1 MVLRIFKIVLRL
13 RDRYVFMQNS
23 LEILNVFNTLNLKQI
38 FWKTQILF
46 KKLEYHFLVESAKI
60 ENLTF
65 PYKPALLAAI
75 VTTNRMG
82 ITKRT
87 HHKERIVASNWFI
100 FSKIL
105 FQFKNLVK
113 RVNLMYQPPKCSY
126 LYFSKV
132 LELVEGAFSPWVDLN
147 KASKRLT
154 AEQKLERQV
163 SWKNFPFHKPRKI

>member
-1 MVLRIFKIVLRL
+1 MGLWIFKIVLRL

-23 LEILNVFNTLNLKQI
+23 LEILNVFNTSNLKQI

-46 KKLEYHFLVESAKI
+46 KKLENHFLVESAKI

-75 VTTNRMG
+75 VTTNGMG

-87 HHKERIVASNWFI
+87 HHKERIVASNWF
-100 FSKIL
+100 KIL

-113 RVNLMYQPPKCSY
+113 RVDLMYQPPKCSY

-132 LELVEGAFSPWVDLN
+132 VELVEGAFSPWVDLN
-147 KASKRLT
+147 KA
-154 AEQKLERQV
+154 
-163 SWKNFPFHKPRKI
+163 